1 MHGSVLTS
9 KFIRVFTIQKGVK
22 QSPNNQNKSLL
33 IRKLSDFDTGIFYVS
48 YQFEFKTAE
57 KEKKSQ

>member
-9 KFIRVFTIQKGVK
+9 KFIRVFTIYKGVK
-22 QSPNNQNKSLL
+22 YSPNNQNKIPL

-48 YQFEFKTAE
+48 Y
-57 KEKKSQ
+57 